1 VIIEEVR
8 KRIAEYFS
16 CLPAFLI
23 FKPWNEELLMR
34 KAGKQECSA
43 HLRPSASI

>member
-23 FKPWNEELLMR
+23 LNHEME
-34 KAGKQECSA
+34 SD
-43 HLRPSASI
+43 